1 MHRDTGRILEDST
14 QVRTGRLTVV
24 GSIWGGIFFCCRI
37 IIYKCNNFP
46 KKYLPHPPKIY
57 LTSNALPFI
66 MRIKGEIM
74 PKIYERNP
82 DTDEV
87 REREMIEPKPYRNEM
102 AEAVEILQRIEEKL
116 DAAIERMK

>member
-1 MHRDTGRILEDST
+1 
-14 QVRTGRLTVV
+14 
-24 GSIWGGIFFCCRI
+24 
-37 IIYKCNNFP
+37 
-46 KKYLPHPPKIY
+46 
-57 LTSNALPFI
+57 
-66 MRIKGEIM
+66 M

>member
-1 MHRDTGRILEDST
+1 MHRDTGRILGDAT
-14 QVRTGRLTVV
+14 QVRTGRLTVS

-46 KKYLPHPPKIY
+46 EKYLPPPPKIY
-57 LTSNALPFI
+57 LTLFALPFI
-66 MRIKGEIM
+66 MRVKESNM
-74 PKIYERNP
+74 AKIYERNP

-87 REREMIEPKPYRNEM
+87 RERERVEPKPYRNEM

>member
-1 MHRDTGRILEDST
+1 ML
-14 QVRTGRLTVV
+14 
-24 GSIWGGIFFCCRI
+24 CCV
-37 IIYKCNNFP
+37 IYKCNNFP
-46 KKYLPHPPKIY
+46 PIYFTRPPPPKFY
-57 LTSNALPFI
+57 LTSNELPYI
-66 MRIKGEIM
+66 LGVKEIVM

-116 DAAIERMK
+116 DAAIKRMK